1 MYVFL
6 LSADCLY
13 TAPVDHER
21 GCLPSPEELKGKI
34 LVKVRMHAY
43 IRSYMYLIMCLYCTY
58 IRMCV
63 SSASLSLHPEAKTLV
78 GLHFCGKT
86 ECDSVIKLHRISMY
100 IHTYE

>member
-34 LVKVRMHAY
+34 LVKVRMHVILA
-43 IRSYMYLIMCLYCTY
+43 LCTY
-58 IRMCV
+58 IRTYCTCIRTFIHV
-63 SSASLSLHPEAKTLV
+63 SYYVFIL
-78 GLHFCGKT
+78 
-86 ECDSVIKLHRISMY
+86 Y
-100 IHTYE
+100 IHTYVCIFCQS